1 MKLKCKDEICAY
13 FTYSNEITDFMVN
26 SLDIRSSDLILEPS
40 AGDGVFVDSIL
51 EINKFCTIEAVDYN
65 ESAFNILKSKYNEIS
80 NVKIRQ
86 TDTLLDDE
94 FDYVSLLGGKYDK
107 IIGNPP
113 YGAWQDYEKRKILK
127 RKYSQFYVK
136 ETYTLFLLR
145 CISLLKYG
153 GKLAFIIPD
162 TFLYLNLHKELRKYV
177 LSNAKIKQIL
187 IFPSKFFPGVSFGYS
202 NLSIIVLERSKKN
215 EALDNRIEIIKNIK
229 KPKDLYKIGNKR
241 HKNEFEVYYL
251 SQKEVYNNEKSN
263 FILAN
268 DKIKNIIQQTTQ
280 TLGDYA
286 DIVTG
291 FYCGNNKKYI
301 RTKNEN
307 IKRAKGY
314 EIIDLKKI
322 YKCKSLAGINVSDD
336 GYIEYI
342 KSSPERKYLR
352 NHTEWYIRWDKTA
365 IQEYNDNPKAR
376 FQNSKY
382 YFKNGVAVPMVK
394 STQIKASLINNNLF
408 DQSIV
413 GIFPS
418 DKKYLHYILALMNSD
433 LVNKMI
439 HVINPTANNSANYLK
454 RIPFIKPTSK
464 DLLSINAL
472 VEEIFKLSEFEY
484 DKIDFINIKI
494 QNIINNIY
502 GYN

>member
-1 MKLKCKDEICAY
+1 MKLKYKDEICAY
-13 FTYSNEITDFMVN
+13 YTYSNEIIDFMVN
-26 SLDIRSSDLILEPS
+26 SLDIKSSDLILEPS

-51 EINKFCTIEAVDYN
+51 ETNKFCTIEAVDYDKL
-65 ESAFNILKSKYNEIS
+65 AFDILKSKYNEVS

-86 TDTLLDDE
+86 TDTLLDNE
-94 FDYVSLLGGKYDK
+94 FDYLSMLGGKYDK

-162 TFLYLNLHKELRKYV
+162 TFLYLNLHKNLRKHL
-177 LSNAKIKQIL
+177 LSNAKIIQIL

-202 NLSIIVLERSKKN
+202 NLSIIILERSNKN
-215 EALDNRIEIIKNIK
+215 EALNNRIEIIKNIK
-229 KPKDLYKIGNKR
+229 KPKDLYKINNKKQ
-241 HKNEFEVYYL
+241 KNEFEFYYL
-251 SQKEVYNNEKSN
+251 SQNEVYDNENSN

-301 RTKNEN
+301 RAKNVN
-307 IKRAKGY
+307 IKGAKGY
-314 EIIDLKKI
+314 ETIDLKKV

-342 KSSPERKYLR
+342 KSSPEKKYLR
-352 NHTEWYIRWDKTA
+352 NHTKWYIRWDKTA

-413 GIFPS
+413 GIFPL
-418 DKKYLHYILALMNSD
+418 DKKYLYYILALMNSD

-464 DLLSINAL
+464 DLLSINDL
-472 VEEIFKLSEFEY
+472 VEEIFKLPECEY
-484 DKIDFINIKI
+484 DKIDFINVKI

-502 GYN
+502 SYN